1 MINVLKRLAELDS
14 SKSQTNNKMKN
25 VESLMTVSNSPEVD
39 PVSEITRLAGLRVNE
54 CGMMEI
60 PESPIAVAPPAQP
73 HSPASINVSANTG
86 DEVSDMLRSLMAMSG
101 LDKSEPAS
109 HQEIEIGQ
117 PHDVSQTHGSMG
129 GDMNDLIG
137 MIDANSD
144 GDSEMPFGDE
154 EGGEEPGV
162 FGGEE
167 EPFGDEGDEDPFGGN
182 DDNGGDEQEAPFGDE
197 EGGEDDGVEFGD
209 EEGGEDDTE
218 ESMGRRPYVNS
229 PDEEIEGHDYGDKQ
243 VTPKP
248 QGMKQRSGDN
258 PYRPAHEAV
267 DSTALRL
274 LRDYKSFVNESIKRK

>member
-144 GDSEMPFGDE
+144 GDNEM
-154 EGGEEPGV
+154 
-162 FGGEE
+162 
-167 EPFGDEGDEDPFGGN
+167 
-182 DDNGGDEQEAPFGDE
+182 PFGDE